1 MCDTKELSMVGRDTT
16 IAYQRNQLN
25 EGSRNHERSHL
36 LGWVFTNSAKSID
49 GERYRCECTLLK
61 KS

>member
-1 MCDTKELSMVGRDTT
+1 MVGRDTT
-16 IAYQRNQLN
+16 IAYRINQLN
-25 EGSRNHERSHL
+25 EGRRNHEHSHL
-36 LGWVFTNSAKSID
+36 LGWVFANSAKSID